1 MNLKLFVVTLFITH
15 FSFCMDTPTIKKII
29 FVVGPAGSG
38 KTTLSTAFAT
48 ENYKYCAHYSIGN
61 LLREKAKEKSDLGVL
76 IKGYL
81 DLSDIVPL
89 EVGMRV
95 VEDAL
100 LSESKPL
107 ILIDGFPP
115 TIEYMKAFEALMIA
129 HERIKLLGAIAFEID
144 QNVAEERVLGR
155 CRSDDKKDN
164 FLKRYTRYTIN
175 KISLSDRF
183 AAYGL
188 RKIDGGQSLE
198 KVKIQFGKS
207 ISELTESH

>member
-1 MNLKLFVVTLFITH
+1 ME
-15 FSFCMDTPTIKKII
+15 SPTIKKII

-38 KTTLSTAFAT
+38 KTTAAAAFAT
-48 ENYKYCAHYSIGN
+48 ENSQYCAHYSIGN
-61 LLREKAKEKSDLGVL
+61 LLREKAKEQSDLGVL

-81 DLSDIVPL
+81 DRADIVPL

-95 VEDAL
+95 VEHAL
-100 LSESKPL
+100 LSESKFL

-115 TIEYMKAFEALMIA
+115 TNEYMDAFEALLTA
-129 HERIKLLGAIAFEID
+129 HERIKLLGAITFEID

-155 CRSDDKKDN
+155 CRSDDKRDN
-164 FLKRYTRYTIN
+164 FLKRYRRYTIN

-188 RKIDGGQSLE
+188 RKIDGAQSLE

-207 ISELTESH
+207 ILDLTESH